1 MTSGN
6 LRDAILSRPINEE
19 HYYDCWSK
27 AGGGNRI
34 RMDNMIGAFLELR
47 SGGAR

>member
-1 MTSGN
+1 MTPGN
-6 LRDAILSRPINEE
+6 LRHAILSRPINEQ
-19 HYYDCWSK
+19 YYYNCWSK

-47 SGGAR
+47 SAGAR